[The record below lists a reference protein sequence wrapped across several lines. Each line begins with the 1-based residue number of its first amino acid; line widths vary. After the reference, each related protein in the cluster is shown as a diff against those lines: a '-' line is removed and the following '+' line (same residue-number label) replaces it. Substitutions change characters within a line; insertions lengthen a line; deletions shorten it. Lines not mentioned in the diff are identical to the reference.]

1 VSLPLRGRAALA
13 ALPLCFAVAA
23 AALAE
28 DAPAPIARTEMR
40 VLSADEVERY
50 VAALR
55 ELTELGLEP
64 QAAGDAPQAQ
74 REAAGMQHSQDMQ
87 QALARHAFDAAS
99 FGDVHWNVMMAYL
112 AEAMSAQS
120 EELEQAR
127 AQQQEMLAEMKQ
139 QMPPEQYE
147 ATAQA
152 MEALLPALDAA
163 TAAPEQNRKLVGAHR
178 AELDALFEDANA
190 ASE

>member
-1 VSLPLRGRAALA
+1 VRLPLRGRAALA
-13 ALPLCFAVAA
+13 ALAICFVVAA
-23 AALAE
+23 AAPAE
-28 DAPAPIARTEMR
+28 DASTPIARTEMR
-40 VLSADEVERY
+40 VLAADEVERY

-64 QAAGDAPQAQ
+64 QARGDAPQAQ
-74 REAAGMQHSQDMQ
+74 REATEMQHSQDMQ
-87 QALARHAFDAAS
+87 QALARHGFDAAS

-120 EELEQAR
+120 EELQQAR
-127 AQQQEMLAEMKQ
+127 AQQREMLAEMKQ

-147 ATAQA
+147 ATAKA
-152 MEALLPALDAA
+152 MEDLLPALDAA
-163 TAAPEQNRKLVGAHR
+163 TAAPAQNLELVAAHR
-178 AELDALFEDANA
+178 AELDALFERANA